1 MSRVLVY
8 DLDRGHRPTFK
19 HVDELLISTNPL
31 LMWPCDEAAPTLNHG
46 LSQGLISPAVIGT
59 PAEIVSLIGMPRN
72 ACGFTGSSA
81 LWAASTDLYAES
93 GATYSCAWCGWV
105 VSTDAVIAGPQ
116 VIAAISSSTTAVEWA
131 VVLTADREIA
141 LMRAGTIVA
150 TASTPL
156 VRDTPVFV
164 MVAFEQQDVVSASIY
179 LDGVL
184 AAFVTDTTLPTASAA
199 PVASVGA
206 AVYSGAVRTVHSTYA
221 PFEGVIESVAW
232 LRRPLPLRLQRI
244 IAQIGNAKT
253 YYDTQADVD
262 MTGGAI

>member
-1 MSRVLVY
+1 MSRVIVY

-19 HVDELLISTNPL
+19 HVDELLISANPL
-31 LMWPCDEAAPTLNHG
+31 LMWPCDEASPTVNYG

-59 PAEIVSLIGMPRN
+59 PSEVVSLIGMPRN
-72 ACGFTGSSA
+72 TCGFGGAAA
-81 LWAASTDLYAES
+81 LWAACPDLYAES
-93 GATYSCAWCGWV
+93 GATYNCAWCGWV
-105 VSTDAVIAGPQ
+105 SSTDAVIAGPQ

-150 TASTPL
+150 TASSAL

-164 MVAFEQQDVVSASIY
+164 SVAFEQQDVVSATIY

-184 AAFVTDTTLPTASAA
+184 AATVTDTNLPTVSAA
-199 PVASVGA
+199 PIASVGA
-206 AVYSGAVRTVHSTYA
+206 AVYGGAVRTVHSTYA
-221 PFEGVIESVAW
+221 PFEGVIEAVAW
-232 LRRPLPLRLQRI
+232 LRRPLPIRLQRI
-244 IAQIGNAKT
+244 IAQIGAAKT
-253 YYDTQADVD
+253 YYDTAADVD